1 MAEERSGTL
10 RRTSDGVPIYDGNA
24 EQFLQYREEAY
35 KYVLSFERHKRYL
48 AGPRLVRELE
58 GVARTVVRRPLALD
72 PRWVD
77 HPGGVKT
84 LLDYLEANLE
94 KPSLINAS
102 RFVHKF
108 FFGLKRKKM
117 ETMTAWVNRHSEAM
131 WEANKAMI
139 RVQREYGAP
148 LKPRRT
154 PASRSASHAGDEA
167 YGDDPTESD
176 LPYDEQGRLREES
189 DEPNFTRRDSGW
201 SADWWSWSGQQW
213 QWSDW
218 RDEHIPAFDE
228 PQTESFIPDF
238 LVGYLL
244 LNRSGL
250 DYQERNNVL
259 SNVKGEFGVKT
270 VEKALRSLWS
280 DEDIYR
286 RDKAKGHALF
296 ADDEELD
303 GGDEQGF
310 AADDYPDFGDDYL
323 SEEAYAAAEQQAL
336 EAADAIAMHKRTLRE
351 ARQRQ
356 HDLRLGR
363 KFYSSSSTWKG
374 SSKGKGKGKYQSFH
388 SGKGKGDRTCLK
400 CSGPHATQDC
410 PKSGASHQE
419 DRIAEEQAEIAFVS
433 EEVAASLG
441 DHEQALVIMKD
452 LLTQG
457 KGIIDCGATSS
468 LGSVEALE
476 AIQQINLAKKGIP
489 DMEVDVSNRP
499 TFRFGNGQRKTCI
512 STAKLRMGLGQKS
525 GSMEVHVH
533 ESSNQPIL
541 MSVKSLKALGAV
553 IDFSTGEAI
562 LKHVD
567 SKKVIM
573 FEEEAN
579 GHLTMD
585 LTQNLLKNAVH
596 RQHSFVSLKDE

>member
-1 MAEERSGTL
+1 MAEEKGGTL

-58 GVARTVVRRPLALD
+58 GVARTVVRRPLAQD

-94 KPSLINAS
+94 KPSLISAS

-108 FFGLKRKKM
+108 FFGLKRKRM

-139 RVQREYGAP
+139 RVQKEYGAP

-154 PASRSASHAGDEA
+154 SMSRSVSHAGKEA
-167 YGDDPTESD
+167 YGDDPAESD
-176 LPYDEQGRLREES
+176 LPYDEHGRLREEY
-189 DEPNFTRRDSGW
+189 DEPNTRRRDSGW
-201 SADWWSWSGQQW
+201 SADQWSWSGQGYW
-213 QWSDW
+213 QWSEW
-218 RDEHIPAFDE
+218 GDEHIPAFDE
-228 PQTESFIPDF
+228 PQVENFIPDF

-286 RDKAKGHALF
+286 RDKAKGHALYAEDEDF
-296 ADDEELD
+296 GMNDEEGL
-303 GGDEQGF
+303 
-310 AADDYPDFGDDYL
+310 AADDYPDFGDDQW

-363 KFYSSSSTWKG
+363 KFYSSSSSWKG
-374 SSKGKGKGKYQSFH
+374 SSKGKGKYQNYYG
-388 SGKGKGDRTCLK
+388 GKGKGEKTCLK
-400 CSGPHATQDC
+400 CSGPHSTHDC
-410 PKSGASHQE
+410 PRKAASQE
-419 DRIAEEQAEIAFVS
+419 NNIAEEQAEIAFVH
-433 EEVAASLG
+433 EEIAASH
-441 DHEQALVIMKD
+441 DHHEQALVIMKD

-476 AIQQINLAKKGIP
+476 AIQQINLSKKGTTE
-489 DMEVDVSNRP
+489 MEVDTANRP

-512 STAKLRMGLGQKS
+512 STAKLKMGLGQKS

-541 MSVKSLKALGAV
+541 ISVKSLKALGAV
-553 IDFSTGEAI
+553 IDFSSGEAI

-567 SKKVIM
+567 SKKVIT
-573 FEEEAN
+573 FDEEAN

-585 LTQNLLKNAVH
+585 LTQDLLKNAVH
-596 RQHSFVSLKDE
+596 RQHNFVSLKDE